1 MQLGGRNSWLVSAL
15 VLMFAITS
23 CMSAAAG
30 CEPNAS
36 RDLSSSTD
44 AVTFHLWVSNQSFDI
59 DPVDIAVFIDDRQ
72 VVCDSFD
79 VEGQHNWILFDVEL
93 DPGTHTLRALGHDG
107 QIELTETI
115 DVSEERWAVLEF
127 WFYPEEE
134 PERFTFSIHDRPVGF
149 D

>member
-1 MQLGGRNSWLVSAL
+1 MQLGRGRWLAIPL
-15 VLMFAITS
+15 VLVFGITS
-23 CMSAAAG
+23 CASASAD
-30 CEPNAS
+30 CEPDVN
-36 RDLSSSTD
+36 RDLFNSTD
-44 AVTFHLWVSNQSFDI
+44 PVTLHLWVSNQSFDI
-59 DPVDIAVFIDDRQ
+59 DPVDIAVYIDDQQ

-93 DPGTHTLRALGHDG
+93 DPGTHTLRALGNDG
-107 QIELTETI
+107 KTELTETI
-115 DVSEERWAVLEF
+115 DVPDERWAVLDF